1 MAMSGHVLY
10 IPHGGGP
17 LPVMGEPS
25 HDAIVAYL
33 RGVERDL
40 GRPSAIVV
48 VSAHW
53 ECPTPTVTSGA
64 TPPLIYDYYGF
75 PPETYQLRYPAP
87 GSPAVAEKAVG
98 LLADAGLE
106 PAVDAD
112 RGFDHGMFIPL
123 MIMYPDAG
131 IPVIQLSMLGSLDPA
146 RHIEMG
152 AAIRPLLEED
162 VLILGSG
169 LSFHNMNAF
178 GPANPASG
186 VDPDNEAFDGW
197 LEATCTDASFSEAE
211 RTARLVGWRDAPAA
225 RYNHPREEHLLP
237 LHVCYGAGGGPATR
251 AFDGRVLEKKVAA
264 YHW

>member
-1 MAMSGHVLY
+1 MVMSGRVLY

-25 HDAIVAYL
+25 HDEIVGYL
-33 RGVERDL
+33 RGVEADL

-53 ECPTPTVTSGA
+53 ECPTPTLTSGTA
-64 TPPLIYDYYGF
+64 PPLIYDYYGF
-75 PPETYQLRYPAP
+75 PPETYELQYPAP
-87 GSPAVAEKAVG
+87 GSPSTAERAVQ
-98 LLADAGLE
+98 LLSDAGLD
-106 PAVDAD
+106 PAVDPD

-123 MIMYPDAG
+123 MLMYPDAG
-131 IPVIQLSMLGSLDPA
+131 IPVVQLSMLGDLDPT

-152 AAIRPLLEED
+152 AAIAPLLEDD
-162 VLILGSG
+162 VLIVGSG

-186 VDPDNEAFDGW
+186 VDPDNEAFDRW
-197 LEATCTDASFSEAE
+197 LEAVCTDTSISEAE
-211 RTARLVGWRDAPAA
+211 RTSRLVGWSDAPAA

-251 AFDGRVLEKKVAA
+251 PFDGRVLEKRVAA
-264 YHW
+264 YLW